1 MIDGLGIDDYLA
13 LIGQQAEV
21 LKGSAVE
28 ELGAKAMRTCYEI
41 LVDLEIEM
49 GE

>member
-1 MIDGLGIDDYLA
+1 MNIDNLLV

-21 LKGSAVE
+21 LKGTPVE
-28 ELGAKAMRTCYEI
+28 DLGQKALQTCYEI